1 MSEVNISSE
10 EFAAYQSDVN
20 ERFDNIITQLNVLD
34 KKITS
39 VLDTKEV
46 VDFPDEQAQ
55 IREKVLTA
63 FQDELAKFISDLNKL
78 KDDVSTLQDFHD

>member
-1 MSEVNISSE
+1 MSDVNVSVE
-10 EFAAYQSDVN
+10 EFALFQADIN
-20 ERFDNIITQLNVLD
+20 ERFDNLINQITVLD
-34 KKITS
+34 NKITS

-63 FQDELAKFISDLNKL
+63 FQDELAVFIADLNQL
-78 KDDVSTLQDFHD
+78 KSNVSTLQDFHD